1 MDRRIFTSMLPA
13 LLASG
18 SLASAEGREM
28 RAQAE
33 PAGAAK
39 SLPGKDAAPLTS
51 RPMKPGPPY
60 GSLPKRVS
68 HRYVSGVLQNGH
80 IALGMHETI
89 QEVGAP
95 HEPVDV
101 QPHNEIFF
109 IQRGVA
115 TLFINGTEH
124 RLEAGDAG
132 LVCAGDAHWV
142 KNGGDTELSYLVV
155 TLGPAA

>member
-1 MDRRIFTSMLPA
+1 MDRRVFTSLLPA
-13 LLASG
+13 LLAG
-18 SLASAEGREM
+18 GTFVSADGQQTSSQARGTGTTKSQPGRG
-28 RAQAE
+28 
-33 PAGAAK
+33 AG
-39 SLPGKDAAPLTS
+39 PLTS
-51 RPMKPGPPY
+51 GPLRPGPAY

-68 HRYVSGVLQNGH
+68 HRYISGVLQNGH
-80 IALGMHETI
+80 IALGMHETT

-109 IQRGVA
+109 VQRGVA
-115 TLFINGTEH
+115 TLYINGIEY

-142 KNGGDTELSYLVV
+142 MNGGDTELSYLVV
-155 TLGPAA
+155 TLGPAS